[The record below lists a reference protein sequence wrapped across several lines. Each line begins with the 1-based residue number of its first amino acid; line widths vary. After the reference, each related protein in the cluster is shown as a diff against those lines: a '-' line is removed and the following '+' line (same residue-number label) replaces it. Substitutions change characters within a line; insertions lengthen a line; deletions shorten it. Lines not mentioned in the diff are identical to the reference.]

1 MRSRCGQPRQLRNA
15 DEAEAARLEP
25 RDQLPE
31 RGDGFVALATAVVEH
46 NDAAATAL
54 RPSAAHDRR
63 DSGAL
68 PILRVV
74 IGEDDQ
80 IALACHPRELPF
92 LTGVDGVR
100 G

>member
-1 MRSRCGQPRQLRNA
+1 MRSRCGQSRQLRNA

-54 RPSAAHDRR
+54 WRSAADDRG
-63 DSGAL
+63 DPPTL

-74 IGEDDQ
+74 VGQDDQ
-80 IALACHPRELPF
+80 IALACHTRELPF

-100 G
+100 